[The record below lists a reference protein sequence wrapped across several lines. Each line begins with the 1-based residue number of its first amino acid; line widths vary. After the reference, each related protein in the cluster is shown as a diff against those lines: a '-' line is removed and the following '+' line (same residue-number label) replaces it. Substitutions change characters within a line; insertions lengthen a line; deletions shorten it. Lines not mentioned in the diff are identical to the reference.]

1 LLLALSK
8 AIDLPHERVLQVSYL
23 RLGFDRQSGPEA
35 PPLQPFKLEQTRSN
49 VMTPR
54 FARIRRF
61 HFNLPQR
68 IAAAFFL
75 IQGFWLTSRQTL
87 TDRDYQYAR
96 CGRET
101 WERPSPLAG
110 YYTTCGN
117 IHDGIL
123 GYRLAG
129 LPLTLNL
136 LAERALD
143 HFRKP
148 EDRLFQSGSPTDRSS
163 SAGWQA
169 GGEVSTWELRHQ
181 VTHILLL
188 LRLPFLLAGFVLGAG
203 LWWVTRRLYGNL
215 GGYTALALYCFSP
228 AVLRACVAPNA
239 EALAALGLYG
249 GVYTCI
255 GVAHAMQGPAAK
267 WRPRIVLLI
276 AAFGMAAA
284 AHIAALPV
292 VALLGLAAMVWVAE
306 GRRSQVLPIV
316 LAAVVGAL
324 LVLFACY
331 GFSPDAFSYVFRS
344 GAGFMSLSLDP
355 ARRFFSTLSNAGI
368 SLAAV
373 AAVIFYLTLK
383 RARYFGNTTPLLC
396 ALVLFP
402 LILTGTQGNPSLW
415 ALPFLLTFIGGVFAD
430 AYEAPRG
437 RLAVVAAG
445 AIVLLQ
451 AVFCVLSLPG
461 LL

>member
-1 LLLALSK
+1 MVVGPVRLEWASR
-8 AIDLPHERVLQVSYL
+8 DLMTL
-23 RLGFDRQSGPEA
+23 RFG
-35 PPLQPFKLEQTRSN
+35 
-49 VMTPR
+49 
-54 FARIRRF
+54 RIRRF
-61 HFNLPQR
+61 QFNFPQR
-68 IAAAFFL
+68 IAAGLLALFL
-75 IQGFWLTSRQTL
+75 LQGLWLTEHQTL
-87 TDRDYQYAR
+87 TERDYQYAR

-136 LAERALD
+136 LAERGLD
-143 HFRKP
+143 LFRKP
-148 EDRLFQSGSPTDRSS
+148 EDRLFQASGTL
-163 SAGWQA
+163 
-169 GGEVSTWELRHQ
+169 STWELRHQ
-181 VTHILLL
+181 LTHVLLL
-188 LRLPFLLAGFVLGAG
+188 LRLPFLLAGLMLGGG

-239 EALAALGLYG
+239 EVLAALGVYG

-255 GVAHAMQGPAAK
+255 GVAHAMQGPRRK
-267 WRPRIVLLI
+267 WRPRIVLLT
-276 AAFGMAAA
+276 AAFGLAAA

-292 VALLGLAAMVWVAE
+292 VALLGLVLMAWVAE
-306 GRRSQVLPIV
+306 GRRSQVLPV
-316 LAAVVGAL
+316 MLAAVVGAL
-324 LVLFACY
+324 LVVFACY

-344 GAGFMSLSLDP
+344 GAGFLWASLDP

-368 SLAAV
+368 TV
-373 AAVIFYLTLK
+373 ASAFGLVLYLGIR
-383 RARYFGNTTPLLC
+383 RARYFGNTAPLLC
-396 ALVLFP
+396 AVMLMVLVM
-402 LILTGTQGNPSLW
+402 TGVPGSPWLW
-415 ALPFLLTFIGGVFAD
+415 ALPFLLTFVGGVFAD
-430 AYEAPRG
+430 AYESPRG
-437 RLAVVAAG
+437 RLAVAAAG

>member
-1 LLLALSK
+1 MT
-8 AIDLPHERVLQVSYL
+8 L
-23 RLGFDRQSGPEA
+23 RL
-35 PPLQPFKLEQTRSN
+35 N
-49 VMTPR
+49 
-54 FARIRRF
+54 RIRRF
-61 HFNLPQR
+61 RFNLPQR
-68 IAAAFFL
+68 IAAGFL
-75 IQGFWLTSRQTL
+75 ALFLMQGLWLTGHQTM

-96 CGRET
+96 CGREM
-101 WERPSPLAG
+101 WERPEALTG

-117 IHDGIL
+117 IHDGVL

-136 LAERALD
+136 LAQRAVDLV
-143 HFRKP
+143 RKP
-148 EDRLFQSGSPTDRSS
+148 EDKVVQSS
-163 SAGWQA
+163 
-169 GGEVSTWELRHQ
+169 GELSTWELRHQ
-181 VTHILLL
+181 LTHILLL
-188 LRLPFLLAGFVLGAG
+188 ERLPFLLAGCVLGAG

-228 AVLRACVAPNA
+228 AVLKACLEPNA
-239 EALAALGLYG
+239 EVLAALGVYG

-255 GVAHAMQGPAAK
+255 GVAHAMQGPRRK

-292 VALLGLAAMVWVAE
+292 VALLGLVAMLWVAE

-316 LAAVVGAL
+316 LVAVAGAL
-324 LVLFACY
+324 LLVFACY

-344 GAGFMSLSLDP
+344 SAGFLWFSIDP

-368 SLAAV
+368 TVAAGAAAV
-373 AAVIFYLTLK
+373 LYLGLRK
-383 RARYFGNTTPLLC
+383 SRYFGNTAPLFC
-396 ALVLFP
+396 FFV
-402 LILTGTQGNPSLW
+402 LILLVMTGVPGSPWLW
-415 ALPFLLTFIGGVFAD
+415 ALPFLLTFVGGVFAD
-430 AYEAPRG
+430 AYEGPRG
-437 RLAVVAAG
+437 RLAVAAAA
-445 AIVLLQ
+445 AIVVLQ